1 MRITGKTKI
10 YVLFG
15 HPVQHSLSPVMQN
28 AAFQAL
34 GLDCLY
40 IPWSVPPRAFP
51 DTLKALRD
59 MENFGGG
66 NVTIPHKE
74 QAAALVDDL
83 SPEAALLNAVNTLV
97 KEEGHLVGHNTDGA
111 GFLQS
116 LREDAGFDPKG
127 KRVLLLGAGGA
138 AKAIA
143 FALAEVG
150 VGGLF
155 ISNRTWQRAETLA
168 QLVGGKYPGCQIL
181 ALGLQKEP
189 LVPVLASI
197 DLLVNATSVG
207 LHASDPSL
215 IDCGALNPQAVVVD
229 LIYNPEETTLLR
241 EAKARGLKA
250 VNGLGMLLHQGALAF
265 ERWTKQKAPLAVMR
279 GALFSRF
286 P

>member
-1 MRITGKTKI
+1 MKVTGKTKI
-10 YVLFG
+10 YAIFG
-15 HPVQHSLSPVMQN
+15 HPVHHSLSPVMQN

-40 IPWSVPPRAFP
+40 IPWSVPPQAFP
-51 DTLKALRD
+51 DTLRALRA

-83 SPEAALLNAVNTLV
+83 SPEAAFLNAVNTLV
-97 KEEGHLVGHNTDGA
+97 REEGRLFGYNTDGA
-111 GFLQS
+111 GFLRS
-116 LREDAGFDPKG
+116 LKEDAGFDPKG

-138 AKAIA
+138 AKAVA
-143 FALAEVG
+143 FALAGVG
-150 VGGLF
+150 VGELF
-155 ISNRTWQRAETLA
+155 IGNRTWKRAEALA
-168 QLVGGKYPGCQIL
+168 RLLGGKYPGCQIL
-181 ALGLQKEP
+181 ALDLQKEP
-189 LVPVLASI
+189 LVPILASV
-197 DLLVNATSVG
+197 DLLINATPVG

-229 LIYNPEETTLLR
+229 LIYNPEETALLR
-241 EAKARGLKA
+241 EARARGLRA

-265 ERWTKQKAPLAVMR
+265 ERWTKQKAPLAIMR
-279 GALFSRF
+279 GALLRAY